1 MLSATCVT
9 TVEKLVQRDNGGEDL
24 MTNLSQIKRDRMKG
38 FLEMLKQTNNS
49 DDQIKAINE
58 IENFLDEKRYG
69 LVWEEHEEEVDVKM
83 RDNIPVFTED
93 ESKKIISDPEKPMNF
108 LLEGDN
114 LHSLYLLEKT
124 HKGKIDVIYIDPPYN
139 TNNSLTYDD
148 SRVSKEDA
156 FRHSKW
162 LSFIESRIKVAKNLL
177 SEEGV
182 IYVSIDDN
190 EYAAMKLLLD
200 SIFGEENYVVSMPRQ
215 TKRGGK
221 TTDFFA
227 KNNDYLLVYT
237 NRSKEIFELETH
249 DDPGFKN
256 VDEFVETRGKYKLNQ
271 TLDYDSLSYSRS
283 LDYPIEIDGEV
294 FYPGGDKDQYDKR
307 KLGDYKRAD
316 WAWRW
321 SRDLFE
327 FGLKNGFIVV
337 KKRRDGSGGRIYTK
351 TYLNAKIVR
360 VGSNDFMIENE
371 QRKKAMSSLELTKNN
386 YSNDNAKKDLARFGL
401 KDQFDY
407 PKPVELIRR
416 LIKTHRNKDAIVL
429 DFFAGSG
436 TTAEATLYANLE
448 DGGNRR
454 YILCTNNENN
464 IIDKVTYP
472 RVSDVIKG
480 YKTKGKQSVVLFEDK
495 LTISKLKTV
504 DKVLTKI
511 QTIEE
516 ENSNNFLNLSKKL
529 EDNVIKLIGENGTNT
544 VVAGISSNLK
554 YFKTDFIPYTLE
566 ENESL
571 TDTLLEHIKEMA
583 ELEYGVDLA
592 TTTKVKLVLDEDEL
606 DEFFDNEENKDLTLL
621 VPIFVLLK
629 GQQEYASE
637 KRNITLIRVPD
648 YYFASE
654 LKEAGEL

>member
-1 MLSATCVT
+1 MA
-9 TVEKLVQRDNGGEDL
+9 
-24 MTNLSQIKRDRMKG
+24 NLSQIKRDRMKN
-38 FLEMLKQTNNS
+38 FLETLKEANNS
-49 DDQIKAINE
+49 DEQIKAINE

-83 RDNIPVFTED
+83 RHNIPVFTED
-93 ESKKIISDPEKPMNF
+93 ESKKIISDSEKPMNF

-124 HKGKIDVIYIDPPYN
+124 HKGKVDIIYIDPPYN

-162 LSFIESRIKVAKNLL
+162 LSFIEKRIKVAKNLL

-221 TTDFFA
+221 TTDSFA
-227 KNNDYLLVYT
+227 KNHDYLLVYT
-237 NRSKEIFELETH
+237 NRKKEVFELEEH

-256 VDEFVETRGKYKLNQ
+256 IDEFVETRGKYKLNQ
-271 TLDYDSLSYSRS
+271 TLDYDSLSYSSS
-283 LDYPIEIDGEV
+283 LDYPIEIDGEI
-294 FYPGGDKDQYDKR
+294 FYPGGDKELYDKR
-307 KLGDYKRAD
+307 KAGDYKRAD

-321 SRDLFE
+321 SKDLFD
-327 FGLKNGFIVV
+327 FGLKNGFVVV
-337 KKRRDGSGGRIYTK
+337 KKRKDGSGGRIYTK

-360 VGSNDFMIENE
+360 VGANEFVIENE
-371 QRKKAMSSLELTKNN
+371 QRTKAISSLELTKND

-401 KDQFDY
+401 KDEFDY
-407 PKPVELIRR
+407 PKPVELIRK

-436 TTAEATLYANLE
+436 TTAEATLYANIE
-448 DGGNRR
+448 DGGKRCF
-454 YILCTNNENN
+454 ILCTNNEND

-472 RVSDVIKG
+472 RVRDVING
-480 YKTKGKQSVVLFEDK
+480 YKTKGKQEIILFEES
-495 LTISKLKTV
+495 LTMTKLKTT
-504 DKVLTKI
+504 DKILKKM
-511 QTIEE
+511 QLAEQENTI
-516 ENSNNFLNLSKKL
+516 NFSNISKKL
-529 EDNVIKLIGENGTNT
+529 EDNVVKLIGENATNT
-544 VVAGISSNLK
+544 EVKGISSNLK
-554 YFKTDFIPYTLE
+554 FYKTDFIPRHVDE
-566 ENESL
+566 DESL
-571 TDTLLEHIKEMA
+571 TDVLLDHIKEMA
-583 ELEYGVDLA
+583 ELEFGLDLA
-592 TTTKVKLVLDEDEL
+592 TSPKIKMVLEEEEL
-606 DEFFDNEENKDLTLL
+606 DEFFEDEKNIDLTLL
-621 VPIFVLLK
+621 VPTFVLLK
-629 GQQEYASE
+629 GPQEYAAE
-637 KRNITLIRVPD
+637 QRNIRLIRVPD
-648 YYFASE
+648 YYFSAE